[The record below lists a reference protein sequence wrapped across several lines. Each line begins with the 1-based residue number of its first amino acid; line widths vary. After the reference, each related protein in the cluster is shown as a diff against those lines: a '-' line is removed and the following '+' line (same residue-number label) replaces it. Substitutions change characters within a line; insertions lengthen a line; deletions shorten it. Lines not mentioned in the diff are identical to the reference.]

1 MREIDFYNQYKEK
14 LSGICDENN
23 LTFSIQN
30 VYPFLLTIKPAGGM
44 DAQQTMMEGMDSG
57 ADTGYISSDASL
69 VFAFRDGVLTY
80 KISET
85 WTIGDAL
92 FGKLKNLF
100 RKLHSMWMMHF
111 FRDYHENG
119 VSRKVQDAT
128 VSAAPLEPEIDDITE
143 NLKPD
148 VTVGDD
154 DAAGDGDAEDID
166 DDLLAEFYGDE
177 DGPGDPG
184 DDPVPATVNLSDL
197 D

>member
-119 VSRKVQDAT
+119 VSRKVQEDG
-128 VSAAPLEPEIDDITE
+128 VPVAPLESEFDDIVE
-143 NLKPD
+143 NLEPD
-148 VTVGDD
+148 GSGDD
-154 DAAGDGDAEDID
+154 AEGGGDDSAEDID
-166 DDLLAEFYGDE
+166 DELLAEFYGGTDE
-177 DGPGDPG
+177 DP
-184 DDPVPATVNLSDL
+184 DPVTVNLSDL

>member
-128 VSAAPLEPEIDDITE
+128 GSAAPLELEIDDITKKLE
-143 NLKPD
+143 S
-148 VTVGDD
+148 
-154 DAAGDGDAEDID
+154 DASAGDAEDID
-166 DDLLAEFYGDE
+166 DELLAAFYDDTDDT
-177 DGPGDPG
+177 DGGPRGPG
-184 DDPVPATVNLSDL
+184 DDPAPATVSLSEL

>member
-23 LTFSIQN
+23 LTMSIQN
-30 VYPFLLTIKPAGGM
+30 KHPFLLTIKPAGGV

-119 VSRKVQDAT
+119 ITRKVQEEVDA
-128 VSAAPLEPEIDDITE
+128 AASDDPVPPLEPEIDDIIQSLE
-143 NLKPD
+143 PAPD
-148 VTVGDD
+148 DHDEDEIV
-154 DAAGDGDAEDID
+154 GDGDVD
-166 DDLLAEFYGDE
+166 DEVLAEFYD
-177 DGPGDPG
+177 DGDPESP
-184 DDPVPATVNLSDL
+184 DPATVSLSDL

>member
-1 MREIDFYNQYKEK
+1 MREIDFYNQQKEK

-57 ADTGYISSDASL
+57 ADTGYISSDAVL

-80 KISET
+80 KTSET

-92 FGKLKNLF
+92 FNKLKNIF
-100 RKLHSMWMMHF
+100 KKLHLYWMMHF

-119 VSRKVQDAT
+119 VSRKIQDDA
-128 VSAAPLEPEIDDITE
+128 VPAAPLEPEIDDIAD
-143 NLKPD
+143 NLDP
-148 VTVGDD
+148 VPIEVVPG
-154 DAAGDGDAEDID
+154 GDAEDID
-166 DDLLAEFYGDE
+166 DELLAEFYD
-177 DGPGDPG
+177 DDGDPEA
-184 DDPVPATVNLSDL
+184 PAPATVSLSDL

>member
-119 VSRKVQDAT
+119 VSRKVQDAP

-143 NLKPD
+143 KLEPD

-184 DDPVPATVNLSDL
+184 DDPVPATVSLSDL

>member
-143 NLKPD
+143 KLEPD
-148 VTVGDD
+148 VLVGDD
-154 DAAGDGDAEDID
+154 AGDGDAEDID
-166 DDLLAEFYGDE
+166 DELLAEFYDDTNG
-177 DGPGDPG
+177 GSGDPG
-184 DDPVPATVNLSDL
+184 DDPVPATVSLSDL